1 MGNQRLLLYF
11 TLFFII
17 YMIWAQWQLAYG
29 PKPEVVAGS
38 DTVTVSAKNNENS
51 MQCNEVWERIQNREN
66 SGDRRGGMQVSI
78 SGYISVGCH
87 CYS

>member
-1 MGNQRLLLYF
+1 MGNHRVLLYF

-38 DTVTVSAKNNENS
+38 ILL
-51 MQCNEVWERIQNREN
+51 QYQQNKR
-66 SGDRRGGMQVSI
+66 
-78 SGYISVGCH
+78 
-87 CYS
+87 